1 MIWPQHFYVKRD
13 CLLFSLNVKVFF
25 AFVMREKANY
35 LCVKLFPEEVKGT
48 LRKKAYVTY
57 VYVYTVSGKE
67 QNTHNL
73 GDPGAKF

>member
-1 MIWPQHFYVKRD
+1 M
-13 CLLFSLNVKVFF
+13 FF

-35 LCVKLFPEEVKGT
+35 LCVKLFSEEVKGT

-57 VYVYTVSGKE
+57 VYVYIVSGNE

-73 GDPGAKF
+73 GDPGARF